1 MIVEEDISIH
11 PPHAGR
17 DQIAARINSQ
27 MIGFQSTRPMRGGTL
42 TIFPRSISWVFQST
56 RPMRGGTANISR
68 SAQKSGYF
76 NPPAPC
82 GAGQTPSGSVQENI
96 GISIHPPHAGRDL
109 WADLVKVCS
118 LWISIHPPH
127 AGRDIIV
134 DLTAANGDNFN
145 PPAPCG
151 AGQQSC
157 TKFTPCILAQY
168 TIQRAAKL
176 LFAYQ
181 QSYFC

>member
-82 GAGQTPSGSVQENI
+82 GAGPRDSLNRQVRV
-96 GISIHPPHAGRDL
+96 GISIHPPHAGRDVIL
-109 WADLVKVCS
+109 TRLPWTLLQFQSTRPMRGGTWCCRARWAIGFTFQS
-118 LWISIHPPH
+118 TRPMR
-127 AGRDIIV
+127 GGTR
-134 DLTAANGDNFN
+134 
-145 PPAPCG
+145 PAR
-151 AGQQSC
+151 
-157 TKFTPCILAQY
+157 F
-168 TIQRAAKL
+168 
-176 LFAYQ
+176 
-181 QSYFC
+181 

>member
-127 AGRDIIV
+127 AGRDV
-134 DLTAANGDNFN
+134 VLPCKVGDRLYISIHPPHAGRDSACAFLISDSPDFN

-151 AGQQSC
+151 AGQDR
-157 TKFTPCILAQY
+157 
-168 TIQRAAKL
+168 QRR
-176 LFAYQ
+176 
-181 QSYFC
+181 